1 MDKRNDMWN
10 PEKIEM
16 YNLFAHKESIYEFK
30 QNKCVMIFGSNQTD
44 RNLENN
50 GAGKTTLFEAICIA
64 LTNESLRAIKKDSFI
79 NRDEEDCRIVFHLY
93 NPVLKMK
100 LRISRQFFRGNKSAK
115 IEIWENDK
123 LNKQVVSVNEANKRV
138 LELIGISREDLLRY
152 FIISQDN
159 RYTFFTASDSEKKE
173 IMNRITSADMIN
185 PVIEELDLRY
195 KEKNAE
201 YKEIDDE
208 IGKLSDKKELLVEQ
222 REEVLANDNT
232 EEELN
237 ELSEK
242 ISEAEEEIGE
252 IDGNLEKWKK
262 AVKTREEQIQ
272 AITVEDTTQLKKDR
286 KKLKEEMEEL
296 DSELSENKRM
306 EKKLKAEL
314 EDTIT
319 CPNCSHEFIHES
331 ELDLSVEDTKSL
343 LDEAQSEIK
352 KQTKKYEAK
361 ETKLKNLNKKIKEA
375 ERAEELVGEIEEEK
389 SGYERKIKNKTQDRA
404 DLLVKIEKWET
415 EKKAI
420 KKRKKDDKLLNS
432 LNQRIG
438 ECDTEI
444 EKLTKQLLPISE
456 EMETIKFWQFNMG
469 RSGFMTYLANKSI
482 KIIEGITNS
491 YLRKFGVDISV
502 LINGFTILKSGEVR
516 EKIDVF
522 VLNDGVTAEQFL
534 AKSGGERGR
543 VTLAGVLGIQHLIN
557 LSTNGRGLNLLCF
570 DECFHGMDSKGQ
582 ENIIK
587 IFEKMGITILVIT
600 QNVSESFNNENT
612 LYVVKDKDVS
622 RYV

>member
-1 MDKRNDMWN
+1 MWN
-10 PEKIEM
+10 PSKIEI
-16 YNLFAHKESIYEFK
+16 YNLFAHKESVYDFK
-30 QNKCVMIFGSNQTD
+30 NNTCTVIFGKNETD
-44 RNLENN
+44 RGLENN

-79 NRDEEDCRIVFHLY
+79 NRDEEECRIVFHLY

-100 LRISRQFFRGNKSAK
+100 LRISRQFFRGNKPAK

-242 ISEAEEEIGE
+242 ISEAEEEIVE
-252 IDGNLEKWKK
+252 IDGNLKKWEK

-272 AITVEDTTQLKKDR
+272 TITVEDTTQLKKDR
-286 KKLKEEMEEL
+286 KKLKEEMEEI
-296 DSELSENKRM
+296 DSELSENKRT

-314 EDTIT
+314 EDTII
-319 CPNCSHEFIHES
+319 CPKCSHEFIHES
-331 ELDLSVEDTKSL
+331 ELELSVEDTKSL
-343 LDEAQSEIK
+343 LAEAQSEIN

-361 ETKLKNLNKKIKEA
+361 ETKLKILNKKIKEA

-389 SGYERKIKNKTQDRA
+389 STYERNIKNKTQDRS
-404 DLLVKIEKWET
+404 DLLEKIKKWEG

-420 KKRKKDDKLLNS
+420 KKRKKDDKLLSS
-432 LNQRIG
+432 LKQRIG

-456 EMETIKFWQFNMG
+456 EMEIIKFWQFNMG

-502 LINGFTILKSGEVR
+502 LINGFTVLKSGEVR

-522 VLNDGVTAEQFL
+522 VLNDGVTAELFM

-557 LSTNGRGLNLLCF
+557 LSTNGKGLNLLCF

-612 LYVVKDKDVS
+612 LYVVKEKDVS
-622 RYV
+622 RYA

>member
-30 QNKCVMIFGSNQTD
+30 QNKCVMIFGRNQTD

-79 NRDEEDCRIVFHLY
+79 NRDEEECKIVFHLY

-237 ELSEK
+237 KLSEK
-242 ISEAEEEIGE
+242 ITEAEEEIGE
-252 IDGNLEKWKK
+252 IDGNLDKWEK
-262 AVKTREEQIQ
+262 AVKTKEEQIQ
-272 AITVEDTTQLKKDR
+272 AITVEDTTQLKKNR
-286 KKLKEEMEEL
+286 KKLKEEIDEL
-296 DSELSENKRM
+296 DEEVTETKAIRRKIQAELNETITCPKCKHEFINESELELSVEEAKGALKEADTAIATAEKKLDIKNKKM
-306 EKKLKAEL
+306 KKLKAQ
-314 EDTIT
+314 I
-319 CPNCSHEFIHES
+319 
-331 ELDLSVEDTKSL
+331 
-343 LDEAQSEIK
+343 A
-352 KQTKKYEAK
+352 
-361 ETKLKNLNKKIKEA
+361 EA

-389 SGYERKIKNKTQDRA
+389 SGYERKIKNKTQDRS
-404 DLLVKIEKWET
+404 DLLEKIAKWET

-456 EMETIKFWQFNMG
+456 EMDTIKFWQFNMG

-612 LYVVKDKDVS
+612 LYVVKEKDVS

>member
-1 MDKRNDMWN
+1 MWN

-30 QNKCVMIFGSNQTD
+30 QNKCVMIFGRNQTD

-79 NRDEEDCRIVFHLY
+79 NRDEEECKIVFHLY

-159 RYTFFTASDSEKKE
+159 RYTFFTASDGEKKE

-232 EEELN
+232 EEELK

-252 IDGNLEKWKK
+252 IDGNLKKWEK
-262 AVKTREEQIQ
+262 AVKAREEQIQ

-296 DSELSENKRM
+296 DSEISENKRT

-343 LDEAQSEIK
+343 LAEAQSEIK

-361 ETKLKNLNKKIKEA
+361 ETKLKNFNKKIKEA

-415 EKKAI
+415 EKRAI

-612 LYVVKDKDVS
+612 LYVVKEKDVS

>member
-1 MDKRNDMWN
+1 MWN

-30 QNKCVMIFGSNQTD
+30 QNKCVMIFGRNQTD

-79 NRDEEDCRIVFHLY
+79 NRDEEECKIVFHLY

-252 IDGNLEKWKK
+252 IDGNLKKWEK

-296 DSELSENKRM
+296 DSELSENKRT
-306 EKKLKAEL
+306 EKRLKAEL

-319 CPNCSHEFIHES
+319 CPKCSHEFIHES

-343 LDEAQSEIK
+343 LAEAQSEIK

-389 SGYERKIKNKTQDRA
+389 SGYERKIKNKTQDRSE
-404 DLLVKIEKWET
+404 LLEKITKWEA

-420 KKRKKDDKLLNS
+420 KKRKKDDKLLSS

-612 LYVVKDKDVS
+612 LYVVKEKDVS

>member
-1 MDKRNDMWN
+1 MWN
-10 PEKIEM
+10 PSKIEI
-16 YNLFAHKESIYEFK
+16 YNLFAHKESVYDFK
-30 QNKCVMIFGSNQTD
+30 NNACTVIFGKNETD
-44 RNLENN
+44 RGLENN

-79 NRDEEDCRIVFHLY
+79 NRDEEECKIVFHLY

-201 YKEIDDE
+201 YKEIDDD

-222 REEVLANDNT
+222 REEVIANDNT

-343 LDEAQSEIK
+343 LAEAQSEIK

-361 ETKLKNLNKKIKEA
+361 ETKLKNFNKKIKEA

-415 EKKAI
+415 EKRAI

-557 LSTNGRGLNLLCF
+557 LSTNGRGLNLLLL
-570 DECFHGMDSKGQ
+570 DEVFPGIDSKGQ
-582 ENIIK
+582 EKIINTLNK
-587 IFEKMGITILVIT
+587 IGITVMMIT
-600 QNVSESFNNENT
+600 QNVSDNLNVDNKIT
-612 LYVVKDKDVS
+612 VVKEGGIS
-622 RYV
+622 SFI

>member
-1 MDKRNDMWN
+1 MWN

-30 QNKCVMIFGSNQTD
+30 QNKCVMIFGRNQTD

-79 NRDEEDCRIVFHLY
+79 NRDEEECKIVFHLY

-159 RYTFFTASDSEKKE
+159 RYTFFTASDGEKKE

-262 AVKTREEQIQ
+262 AVKTREEQIK

-286 KKLKEEMEEL
+286 KKLKTEIDEL
-296 DSELSENKRM
+296 ETELSDNRRTA
-306 EKKLKAEL
+306 KKLKTEL
-314 EDTIT
+314 EDTIV
-319 CPNCSHEFIHES
+319 CPNCEHEFIHES
-331 ELDLSVEDTKSL
+331 ELDLSVEDTKAL
-343 LDEAQSEIK
+343 LKEAQTEIK
-352 KQTKKYEAK
+352 AQEKKLSIK
-361 ETKLKNLNKKIKEA
+361 ETKLKKLNAKIKEA
-375 ERAEELVGEIEEEK
+375 ERAEELVGEIEDEK
-389 SGYERKIKNKTQDRA
+389 SGYERKIKNKTEDK
-404 DLLVKIEKWET
+404 LELKNKIGKWE
-415 EKKAI
+415 EDKRII

>member
-1 MDKRNDMWN
+1 MWN
-10 PEKIEM
+10 PSKIEI
-16 YNLFAHKESIYEFK
+16 YNLFAHKESVYDFK
-30 QNKCVMIFGSNQTD
+30 NNSCTVIFGRNETD
-44 RNLENN
+44 RGLDNN
-50 GAGKTTLFEAICIA
+50 GAGKSTLFEAICIA

-79 NRDEEDCRIVFHLY
+79 NRDEEECKIVFHLY

-159 RYTFFTASDSEKKE
+159 RYTFFTASDGEKKE

-252 IDGNLEKWKK
+252 IDGNLKKWEK

-296 DSELSENKRM
+296 DSELSENKRT
-306 EKKLKAEL
+306 EKRLKAEL

-319 CPNCSHEFIHES
+319 CPKCSHEFIHES

-343 LDEAQSEIK
+343 LAEAQSEIK

-389 SGYERKIKNKTQDRA
+389 SGYERKIKNKTQDRSE
-404 DLLVKIEKWET
+404 LLEKITKWEA

-420 KKRKKDDKLLNS
+420 KKRKKDDKLLSS

-612 LYVVKDKDVS
+612 LYVVKEKDVS

>member
-1 MDKRNDMWN
+1 MWN
-10 PEKIEM
+10 PSKIEI
-16 YNLFAHKESIYEFK
+16 YNLFAHKESVYDFK
-30 QNKCVMIFGSNQTD
+30 NNACTVIFGKNETD
-44 RNLENN
+44 RGLENN

-79 NRDEEDCRIVFHLY
+79 NRDEEECKIVFHLY

-159 RYTFFTASDSEKKE
+159 RYTFFTASDGEKKE

-232 EEELN
+232 EEELK

-242 ISEAEEEIGE
+242 ISEAEEEVVE
-252 IDGNLEKWKK
+252 IDGNLKKWEK

-319 CPNCSHEFIHES
+319 CPKCSHEFIHES

-343 LDEAQSEIK
+343 LAEAQSEIK

-389 SGYERKIKNKTQDRA
+389 AGYERKIKNKTQDRS
-404 DLLVKIEKWET
+404 DLLEKIAKWET

-612 LYVVKDKDVS
+612 LYVVKEKDVS

>member
-1 MDKRNDMWN
+1 MWN
-10 PEKIEM
+10 PSKIEI
-16 YNLFAHKESIYEFK
+16 YNLFAHKESVYDFK
-30 QNKCVMIFGSNQTD
+30 NNACTVIFGKNETD
-44 RNLENN
+44 RGLENN

-79 NRDEEDCRIVFHLY
+79 NRDEEECRIVFHLY

-159 RYTFFTASDSEKKE
+159 RYTFFTASDGEKKE

-185 PVIEELDLRY
+185 PVVEELDLRY

-208 IGKLSDKKELLVEQ
+208 IGKLSDRKELLVEQ

-232 EEELN
+232 EEELK

-242 ISEAEEEIGE
+242 ITEAEEEVVE
-252 IDGNLEKWKK
+252 IDGNLKKWEK

-272 AITVEDTTQLKKDR
+272 EITVEDTTQLKKDR

-296 DSELSENKRM
+296 DSELSENKRT

-319 CPNCSHEFIHES
+319 CPKCSHEFIHES

-343 LDEAQSEIK
+343 LAEAQSEIK
-352 KQTKKYEAK
+352 KQTKKYEVK

-404 DLLVKIEKWET
+404 DLLEKIEKWEA
-415 EKKAI
+415 EKKVI
-420 KKRKKDDKLLNS
+420 KKRKKDDKLLSS

-456 EMETIKFWQFNMG
+456 EMDTIKFWQFNMG

-557 LSTNGRGLNLLCF
+557 LSTNGRGLNLLLL
-570 DECFHGMDSKGQ
+570 DEVFPGIDSKGQ
-582 ENIIK
+582 EKIINTLNK
-587 IFEKMGITILVIT
+587 IGITVMMIT
-600 QNVSESFNNENT
+600 QNVSDNLNVDNKIT
-612 LYVVKDKDVS
+612 VVKEGGIS
-622 RYV
+622 SFI

>member
-1 MDKRNDMWN
+1 MWN

-79 NRDEEDCRIVFHLY
+79 NRDEEECKIVFHLY
-93 NPVLKMK
+93 NPVMKMK

-222 REEVLANDNT
+222 REEVLANDNS
-232 EEELN
+232 EEELS

-319 CPNCSHEFIHES
+319 CPKCSHEFIHES

-343 LDEAQSEIK
+343 LAEAQSEIK

-389 SGYERKIKNKTQDRA
+389 SGYERRIKNKTQDRA
-404 DLLVKIEKWET
+404 DLLEKIAKWET

-438 ECDTEI
+438 ECDTDI

-612 LYVVKDKDVS
+612 LYVVKEKDVS

>member
-1 MDKRNDMWN
+1 MGERNDMWN

-30 QNKCVMIFGSNQTD
+30 QNKCVMIFGRNQTD

-79 NRDEEDCRIVFHLY
+79 NRDEEECRIVFHLY

-252 IDGNLEKWKK
+252 IDGNLDKWNK

-286 KKLKEEMEEL
+286 KKLKEEIDEL
-296 DSELSENKRM
+296 DEEVTETKAIRRKIQAELNETITCPKCKHEFINESELELSVDEAKGALKEADTAIASAEKKLEIKNKKM
-306 EKKLKAEL
+306 KKLKA
-314 EDTIT
+314 
-319 CPNCSHEFIHES
+319 
-331 ELDLSVEDTKSL
+331 
-343 LDEAQSEIK
+343 
-352 KQTKKYEAK
+352 
-361 ETKLKNLNKKIKEA
+361 KIAEA

-389 SGYERKIKNKTQDRA
+389 AGYERKIKNKTQDRA
-404 DLLVKIEKWET
+404 DLIEKIAKWET

-612 LYVVKDKDVS
+612 LYVVKEKDVS

>member
-1 MDKRNDMWN
+1 MWN

-242 ISEAEEEIGE
+242 ITEAEEEIVE
-252 IDGNLEKWKK
+252 IDGNLEKWNK

-272 AITVEDTTQLKKDR
+272 AIMVEDTTQLKKDR

-343 LDEAQSEIK
+343 LAEAQSEIK

-361 ETKLKNLNKKIKEA
+361 ETKLKNFNKKIKEA

-415 EKKAI
+415 EKRAI

-612 LYVVKDKDVS
+612 LYVVKEKDVS

>member
-1 MDKRNDMWN
+1 MWN
-10 PEKIEM
+10 PSKIEI
-16 YNLFAHKESIYEFK
+16 YNLFAHKESVYDFK
-30 QNKCVMIFGSNQTD
+30 NNACTVIFGKNETD
-44 RNLENN
+44 RGLENN

-79 NRDEEDCRIVFHLY
+79 NRDEEECRIVFHLY

-159 RYTFFTASDSEKKE
+159 RYTFFTASDGEKKE

-185 PVIEELDLRY
+185 PVVEELDLRY

-201 YKEIDDE
+201 YKEIDGE
-208 IGKLSDKKELLVEQ
+208 IGKLSDRKELLAEQ

-232 EEELN
+232 EEELK

-242 ISEAEEEIGE
+242 ITEAEEEVVE
-252 IDGNLEKWKK
+252 IDGNLKKWEK

-272 AITVEDTTQLKKDR
+272 EITVEDTTQLKKDR

-296 DSELSENKRM
+296 DSELSENKRT

-319 CPNCSHEFIHES
+319 CPKCSHEFIHES

-343 LDEAQSEIK
+343 LAEAQSEIK
-352 KQTKKYEAK
+352 RQTKKYEAK

-375 ERAEELVGEIEEEK
+375 ERAEELVGEIEVEK
-389 SGYERKIKNKTQDRA
+389 ESYERKIKNKTQDRSE
-404 DLLVKIEKWET
+404 LLEKIAKWEA

-420 KKRKKDDKLLNS
+420 KKRKKDDKLLSS

-522 VLNDGVTAEQFL
+522 VLNDGVTAELFM

-612 LYVVKDKDVS
+612 LYVVKEKDVS

>member
-1 MDKRNDMWN
+1 MWN
-10 PEKIEM
+10 PIKIEI
-16 YNLFAHKESIYEFK
+16 YNLFAHKESVYDFK
-30 QNKCVMIFGSNQTD
+30 NNACTVIFGRNDTD
-44 RNLENN
+44 RGLENN

-79 NRDEEDCRIVFHLY
+79 NREEDECRIVFHLY

-123 LNKQVVSVNEANKRV
+123 LNKQIVSVNEANKRV

-152 FIISQDN
+152 YIISQDN
-159 RYTFFTASDSEKKE
+159 RYTFFTASDGEKKE

-185 PVIEELDLRY
+185 PIIEELDLRY

-201 YKEIDDE
+201 YKQIDDE
-208 IGKLSDKKELLVEQ
+208 IGRLSDKRELLDEQ
-222 REEVLANDNT
+222 RQEVIANDNT

-242 ISEAEEEIGE
+242 ITEAEEEIGR
-252 IDGNLEKWKK
+252 IDANLEKYRK
-262 AVKTREEQIQ
+262 AVKVRDEQIE

-286 KKLKEEMEEL
+286 KKLKTDIEEL
-296 DSELSENKRM
+296 EEDLLDNRRT

-314 EDTIT
+314 EDTIK
-319 CPNCSHEFIHES
+319 CPKCNHEFIHES
-331 ELDLSVEDTKSL
+331 ELELSVRDAKAL
-343 LDEAQSEIK
+343 LKEAQAEIK
-352 KQTKKYEAK
+352 KQETSLEAK
-361 ETKLKNLNKKIKEA
+361 NAKLKRLNKKINEA
-375 ERAEELVGEIEEEK
+375 ERAEELVEAIREEQA
-389 SGYERKIKNKTQDRA
+389 SYERKFKNSSEDKKEQLA
-404 DLLVKIEKWET
+404 KIEKWKAERV
-415 EKKAI
+415 AI
-420 KKRKKDDKLLNS
+420 KKRKKDDKLLTS
-432 LNQRIG
+432 LDQRIR

-444 EKLTKQLLPISE
+444 DRLTKSLLPITE
-456 EMETIKFWQFNMG
+456 EVNTIKFWQFHMG

-502 LINGFTILKSGEVR
+502 LINGFTVLKSGEVR

-522 VLNDGVTAEQFL
+522 VLNDGVTAELFM

>member
-1 MDKRNDMWN
+1 MWN

-30 QNKCVMIFGSNQTD
+30 QNKCVMIFGRNQTD

-79 NRDEEDCRIVFHLY
+79 NRDEEECKIVFHLY

-242 ISEAEEEIGE
+242 ITEAEEEIGE
-252 IDGNLEKWKK
+252 IDGNLDKWEK
-262 AVKTREEQIQ
+262 AVKTKEEQIQ

-343 LDEAQSEIK
+343 LAEAQSEIK

-361 ETKLKNLNKKIKEA
+361 ETKLKNFNKKIKEA

-415 EKKAI
+415 EKRAI

-456 EMETIKFWQFNMG
+456 EMDTIKFWQFNMG

-557 LSTNGRGLNLLCF
+557 LSTNGRGLNLLLL
-570 DECFHGMDSKGQ
+570 DEVFPGIDSKGQ
-582 ENIIK
+582 EKIINTLNK
-587 IFEKMGITILVIT
+587 IGITVMMIT
-600 QNVSESFNNENT
+600 QNVSDNLNVDNKIT
-612 LYVVKDKDVS
+612 VVKEGGIS
-622 RYV
+622 SFI

>member
-1 MDKRNDMWN
+1 MWN
-10 PEKIEM
+10 PSKIEI
-16 YNLFAHKESIYEFK
+16 YNLFAHKESVYDFK
-30 QNKCVMIFGSNQTD
+30 NNACTVIFGKNETD
-44 RNLENN
+44 RGLENN

-79 NRDEEDCRIVFHLY
+79 NRDEEECKIVFHLY

-242 ISEAEEEIGE
+242 ITEAEEEVVE
-252 IDGNLEKWKK
+252 IDSNLKKWEK

-296 DSELSENKRM
+296 DSELSENKRT

-319 CPNCSHEFIHES
+319 CPKCSHEFIHES

-343 LDEAQSEIK
+343 LAEAQSEIK
-352 KQTKKYEAK
+352 KQTKKYEVK

-389 SGYERKIKNKTQDRA
+389 ASYERKIKNKTQDRA

-415 EKKAI
+415 EKRAI

-612 LYVVKDKDVS
+612 LYVVKEKDVS

>member
-1 MDKRNDMWN
+1 MWN
-10 PEKIEM
+10 PSKIEI
-16 YNLFAHKESIYEFK
+16 YNLFAHKESVYDFK
-30 QNKCVMIFGSNQTD
+30 NNACTVIFGRNETD
-44 RNLENN
+44 RGLDNN
-50 GAGKTTLFEAICIA
+50 GAGKSTLFEAICIA

-79 NRDEEDCRIVFHLY
+79 NRDEEECKIVFHLY

-242 ISEAEEEIGE
+242 ITEAEEDIGE
-252 IDGNLEKWKK
+252 IDGNLKKWEK

-272 AITVEDTTQLKKDR
+272 SIMVEDTTQLKKDR
-286 KKLKEEMEEL
+286 KKLKEEIDEL
-296 DSELSENKRM
+296 DSEISENKRT

-319 CPNCSHEFIHES
+319 CPKCSHEFIHES

-343 LDEAQSEIK
+343 LAEAQSEIK
-352 KQTKKYEAK
+352 RQTKKYEAK

-389 SGYERKIKNKTQDRA
+389 ASYERKIKNKTQDRSE
-404 DLLVKIEKWET
+404 LLEKIAKCED

-456 EMETIKFWQFNMG
+456 EMDTIKFWQFNMG

-502 LINGFTILKSGEVR
+502 LINGFTVLKSGDVR

-557 LSTNGRGLNLLCF
+557 LSTNGKGLNLLCF

-612 LYVVKDKDVS
+612 LYVVKEKDVS

>member
-1 MDKRNDMWN
+1 MWN
-10 PEKIEM
+10 PSKIEI

-44 RNLENN
+44 RNLDNN

-79 NRDEEDCRIVFHLY
+79 NRDEEECKIVFHLY

-100 LRISRQFFRGNKSAK
+100 LRISRQFFRGNKSAN

-159 RYTFFTASDSEKKE
+159 RYTFFTASDVEKKE

-232 EEELN
+232 EEELT

-242 ISEAEEEIGE
+242 ISEAEEEIVE

-272 AITVEDTTQLKKDR
+272 AITVEETSQLKKDR
-286 KKLKEEMEEL
+286 KKLKEEIDEL
-296 DSELSENKRM
+296 DEEVTETKAIRR
-306 EKKLKAEL
+306 KIQAEL
-314 EDTIT
+314 NETIT
-319 CPNCSHEFIHES
+319 CPKCQHKFINES
-331 ELDLSVEDTKSL
+331 ELELSV
-343 LDEAQSEIK
+343 DEAKDALKEADTTIADAEKKLVIK
-352 KQTKKYEAK
+352 NKKMK
-361 ETKLKNLNKKIKEA
+361 KLKDKIAEA

-389 SGYERKIKNKTQDRA
+389 AGYERKIKNKTQDRT
-404 DLLVKIEKWET
+404 DLVVKIEKWKS

-612 LYVVKDKDVS
+612 LYVVKEKDVS

>member
-1 MDKRNDMWN
+1 MWN
-10 PEKIEM
+10 PSKIEI
-16 YNLFAHKESIYEFK
+16 YNLFAHKESVYDFK
-30 QNKCVMIFGSNQTD
+30 NNACTVIFGKNETD
-44 RNLENN
+44 RGLENN

-79 NRDEEDCRIVFHLY
+79 NRDEEECKIVFHLY

-208 IGKLSDKKELLVEQ
+208 IGKLSNKKELLVEQ

-319 CPNCSHEFIHES
+319 CPKCSHEFIHES

-343 LDEAQSEIK
+343 LAEAQSEIK

-361 ETKLKNLNKKIKEA
+361 ETKLKNLNKKIKET

-415 EKKAI
+415 EKRAI

-612 LYVVKDKDVS
+612 LYVVKEKDVS

>member
-1 MDKRNDMWN
+1 MWN
-10 PEKIEM
+10 PSKIEI
-16 YNLFAHKESIYEFK
+16 YNLFAHKESVYDFK
-30 QNKCVMIFGSNQTD
+30 NNACTVIFGKNETD
-44 RNLENN
+44 RGLENN

-79 NRDEEDCRIVFHLY
+79 NRDEEDCRIVFHLF

-159 RYTFFTASDSEKKE
+159 RYTFFTASDGEKKE

-185 PVIEELDLRY
+185 PVVEELDLRY

-201 YKEIDDE
+201 YKEIDGE
-208 IGKLSDKKELLVEQ
+208 IGKLSDRKELLVEQ

-232 EEELN
+232 EEELK
-237 ELSEK
+237 ELSDK
-242 ISEAEEEIGE
+242 ISEAEEEVVE
-252 IDGNLEKWKK
+252 IDGNLKKWEK

-296 DSELSENKRM
+296 DSELSENKRT

-319 CPNCSHEFIHES
+319 CPKCSHEFIHES

-343 LDEAQSEIK
+343 LAEAQSEIK
-352 KQTKKYEAK
+352 RQTKKYEAK

-389 SGYERKIKNKTQDRA
+389 SGYERKIKNKTQDRSE
-404 DLLVKIEKWET
+404 LLEKIAKWEV

-420 KKRKKDDKLLNS
+420 KKRKKDDKLLSS

-444 EKLTKQLLPISE
+444 EKLTKQLLPIRE

-612 LYVVKDKDVS
+612 LYVVKEKDVS

>member
-1 MDKRNDMWN
+1 MWN
-10 PEKIEM
+10 PSKIEI
-16 YNLFAHKESIYEFK
+16 YNLFAHKESVYDFK
-30 QNKCVMIFGSNQTD
+30 NNTCTVIFGKNETD
-44 RNLENN
+44 RGLENN

-79 NRDEEDCRIVFHLY
+79 NRDEEECRIVFHLY

-159 RYTFFTASDSEKKE
+159 RYTFFTASDGEKKE

-232 EEELN
+232 EEELK

-252 IDGNLEKWKK
+252 IDGNLDKWKK

-296 DSELSENKRM
+296 DSELSENKRT

-319 CPNCSHEFIHES
+319 CPKCNHEFIHES
-331 ELDLSVEDTKSL
+331 ELELSVEDTKSL
-343 LDEAQSEIK
+343 LAEAQSEIK

-389 SGYERKIKNKTQDRA
+389 STYERKIKNKIQDRS
-404 DLLVKIEKWET
+404 DLLEKIAKWET

-420 KKRKKDDKLLNS
+420 KKRKKDDKLLNG
-432 LNQRIG
+432 LNQRIV

-456 EMETIKFWQFNMG
+456 EMDTIKFWQFNMG

-522 VLNDGVTAEQFL
+522 VLNDGVTAELFM

-612 LYVVKDKDVS
+612 LFVVKEKDVS